1 MTTISFRRRVS
12 FAVGAAVPLLL
23 FGAGLGP
30 AYADDM
36 NPAPVPAPGPY
47 VPADPWQD
55 PLLSPAAIDS
65 IVVPPPEGPA
75 GVVIPRLPP
84 DGYVVIGP
92 PTNMWVDPLP
102 LEPVPVL
109 PPEAA
114 IPPPEVSIGFGDGTN
129 PD

>member
-1 MTTISFRRRVS
+1 
-12 FAVGAAVPLLL
+12 
-23 FGAGLGP
+23 
-30 AYADDM
+30 M
-36 NPAPVPAPGPY
+36 NPAPAPAPGPY

-55 PLLSPAAIDS
+55 PLLSPAAIDG
-65 IVVPPPEGPA
+65 IVVPPPKGPV
-75 GVVIPRLPP
+75 GVVIPQLPP

-92 PTNMWVDPLP
+92 PTDMWINPLQ
-102 LEPVPVL
+102 LEPIPVL

>member
-1 MTTISFRRRVS
+1 MTTILRRRRLT

-23 FGAGLGP
+23 VGGGT
-30 AYADDM
+30 AYADNM
-36 NPAPVPAPGPY
+36 NPAPAPAPGPY

-65 IVVPPPEGPA
+65 IVVPPPEGPV
-75 GVVIPRLPP
+75 GVVIPMLPP
-84 DGYVVIGP
+84 DGYVVIGL

-114 IPPPEVSIGFGDGTN
+114 IPPPEVSIGFGDGSN

>member
-1 MTTISFRRRVS
+1 MTTISCRRRVT

-23 FGAGLGP
+23 FGAGLGS
-30 AYADDM
+30 AYPDDM
-36 NPAPVPAPGPY
+36 NPAPAPY
-47 VPADPWQD
+47 VPTEPWRD

-65 IVVPPPEGPA
+65 FVVPPTEGPV
-75 GVVIPRLPP
+75 GVVIPMLPP

-92 PTNMWVDPLP
+92 PTDMWVDPLP
-102 LEPVPVL
+102 LEPVLVL

-114 IPPPEVSIGFGDGTN
+114 IPPPEVSIGFGDGSN